1 MYVTV
6 VQLGTMTSYM
16 SAAGNPFAY
25 QGPVRPDQL
34 IDRRAELDALQRAAA
49 SRIAIRLVAP
59 RRFGKT
65 SLLDAHTSAMR
76 AVGHRALRVDLSR
89 VGTVGDVAARVAAAY
104 AALPGDPS
112 RAVRRWAARL
122 GVELGVGAAKV
133 TLGPA
138 ARQVAA
144 DDARAAL
151 LDLLEVPARLHEAD
165 GDLTVV
171 CLDEFQDLLVADDGL
186 DGLVRSVIQH
196 HGDAVAYVYAGS
208 QPSMMRA
215 LFADRERPFYG
226 QARPLSLPV
235 LPPAEAAADLEELF
249 AGAGLLPGD
258 AVDRLLAFTGGHPQR
273 TMLLAHHLF
282 ELLDA
287 GDAPDDPAAAAL
299 EAALAETADAHHAVW
314 DGLGRPQRIVLLGL
328 ADGLPPTSSRL
339 ADEHRTARST
349 LQAALGRL
357 EASEQHVLRSDSGGV
372 ELLDPLLG
380 EWLRRR

>member
-1 MYVTV
+1 M
-6 VQLGTMTSYM
+6 S

-25 QGPVRPDQL
+25 QGPIPPDRL
-34 IDRRAELDALQRAAA
+34 IDRRSELDALQRAAA
-49 SRIAIRLVAP
+49 TRVAIRLVAP

-65 SLLDAHTSAMR
+65 SLLDAHVAAMR
-76 AVGHRALRVDLSR
+76 AVGHRAVRVDLSR
-89 VGTVGDVAARVAAAY
+89 VATVADVAARVAVVY
-104 AALPGDPS
+104 GTLPGDPG

-122 GVELGVGAAKV
+122 GVEIGVGAAKV

-151 LDLLEVPARLHEAD
+151 IDLLDAPARLHAAD

-171 CLDEFQDLLVADDGL
+171 CFDEFQDLLVADDGL

-196 HGDAVAYVYAGS
+196 HAEGVAYVYAGS

-235 LPPAEAAADLEELF
+235 LPPQEAASDLEALL
-249 AGAGLLPGD
+249 GDAGLEAGD
-258 AVDRLLAFTGGHPQR
+258 AVDRILAFTGGHPQR

-282 ELLDA
+282 ELLETGA
-287 GDAPDDPAAAAL
+287 SPDDPAAGAL
-299 EAALAETADAHHAVW
+299 DAALAETFDAHQAAW
-314 DGLGRPQRIVLLGL
+314 DGLARPERVVLLGL
-328 ADGLPPTSSRL
+328 ADGLLPTSRRL
-339 ADEHRTARST
+339 AEEHRIPRST
-349 LQAALGRL
+349 LQTALARL
-357 EASEQHVLRSDSGGV
+357 ESAELHVVRDDQGRSRM
-372 ELLDPLLG
+372 LDPLLR